1 MMKQSPITP
10 LHEKLGARMGKV
22 EGWTMP
28 QGYTDLVDEH
38 LAVRS
43 SCGVFDTSH
52 LSKFRVQ
59 GVGALAW
66 LESTFSCSVASM
78 EDGAARPA
86 LLLNRLGVIVDH
98 VLLARRTAEQFF
110 IVGSASQEQVV
121 EARLHAHLPL
131 RGVELFND
139 TEQWCALSVQGPDAP
154 LIYARTLPGEDYP
167 ATYTFRPYSRW
178 GSACY
183 VAGAVP
189 TLSDGFVLY
198 CRADAGIR
206 WFEGFMAAGA
216 IPCGAETGECLRLE
230 SGRRSVAQDAAG
242 LSPAMA
248 GLQHLCVPG
257 KEYLGSNAALRT
269 KNAPQQ
275 LVQLT
280 CAPTNTAP
288 AVGALVLDAQNR
300 KVGSITSS
308 CLSPALHRGLAIAL
322 VDSSSAAPGT
332 ELQVLINH
340 IAIPAKVEKSTSC
353 DFRETC

>member
-131 RGVELFND
+131 LNEGHYHHFMLRHEINAHGIGCGSLLLDGLLLGCGLFLF
-139 TEQWCALSVQGPDAP
+139 ALLHLLGLGLKEGGAR
-154 LIYARTLPGEDYP
+154 YAGMAVAAIVDGEDMKSAGGCQLVIAHQQGLGNRRSLGLGRGHGLGRSNLGCGILSASANEICGGKSDGATNSTP
-167 ATYTFRPYSRW
+167 AS
-178 GSACY
+178 GSASN
-183 VAGAVP
+183 GA
-189 TLSDGFVLY
+189 SDANY
-198 CRADAGIR
+198 
-206 WFEGFMAAGA
+206 E
-216 IPCGAETGECLRLE
+216 E
-230 SGRRSVAQDAAG
+230 
-242 LSPAMA
+242 
-248 GLQHLCVPG
+248 
-257 KEYLGSNAALRT
+257 
-269 KNAPQQ
+269 
-275 LVQLT
+275 
-280 CAPTNTAP
+280 
-288 AVGALVLDAQNR
+288 
-300 KVGSITSS
+300 VGSEDD
-308 CLSPALHRGLAIAL
+308 LP
-322 VDSSSAAPGT
+322 
-332 ELQVLINH
+332 
-340 IAIPAKVEKSTSC
+340 
-353 DFRETC
+353 F